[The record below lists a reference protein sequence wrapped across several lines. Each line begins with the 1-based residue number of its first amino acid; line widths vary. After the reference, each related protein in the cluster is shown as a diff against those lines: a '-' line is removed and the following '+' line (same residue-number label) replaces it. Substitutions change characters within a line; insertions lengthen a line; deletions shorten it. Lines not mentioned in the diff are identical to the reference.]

1 MKKFKEA
8 DLRQVAKNNAE
19 YITPQALREFL
30 QSKIEKDNITVLE
43 PAIGSGQLLF
53 DAVDKI
59 FAIDG
64 YDINQNSLQ
73 TAKENFG
80 EKLNIYN
87 SDFIT
92 SNIDKTYD
100 YAIANYP
107 FSLRAS
113 EEQKLFIANDVF
125 LSQFFVKEPK
135 EGSTSLFDIQ
145 PVAKPQDVNGVLD
158 FMFIL
163 KSFQYATE
171 GLYFCFPGI
180 GYRGQEEKFR
190 KYLIKNKLIKE
201 YGMINN
207 CQFDHTSISILFLH
221 LTKAPN
227 EQTKS
232 FTLDLKTGER
242 LEMLATFEN
251 NQFDYPRNEVEKEY
265 IDAVALEI
273 EIRESVIRNLVKEIE
288 ASRRVYGIDAELRNE
303 LPTME
308 EWKQEI
314 IEAIQKC

>member
-1 MKKFKEA
+1 MKKFNEA

-53 DAVDKI
+53 DAFDKI

-87 SDFIT
+87 NDFIT
-92 SNIDKTYD
+92 SNVDKIYD

-125 LSQFFVKEPK
+125 LSQFFVKNQK
-135 EGSTSLFDIQ
+135 
-145 PVAKPQDVNGVLD
+145 AKPQDVNGVLD

-221 LTKAPN
+221 LTKTPN

-242 LEMLATFEN
+242 LEMLATFQN
-251 NQFDYPRNEVEKEY
+251 NQFEYPRKEVEKEY
-265 IDAVALEI
+265 IDAVALEK
-273 EIRESVIRNLVKEIE
+273 EIRDSIIRNLVKEIE
-288 ASRRVYGIDAELRNE
+288 ASRRVYEIDAELRNK
-303 LPTME
+303 LPTIE
-308 EWKQEI
+308 EWKQQI
-314 IEAIQKC
+314 INAIQEC